1 MPRCANAAR
10 PQGSSFYSAELQP
23 AQSRC
28 GMNLE
33 ERGALFEATFGA
45 APGAACCSVQC
56 SHAILLCFRSHS
68 QTSFRVLAGCGP
80 VDFSKW
86 SKHFCMAIGPAES
99 WLLIKAIR
107 AECVPRATKF
117 FATFGDI
124 RHVKMRKLGP
134 VRQIDVALEFSSG
147 LDAVHRYLA
156 ERGITVHLR
165 NTSVARAGP
174 QPVQSERR
182 RPPWPP
188 PLPHHLQQQQQPK
201 PQPPQPQP
209 QPQQQ
214 QQAQQQRSQDDRSR
228 ISLEGLATVAAQIDS
243 GCQHFEASRDGS
255 GLLQQLAESG
265 SVWSGS
271 DNSGDSDTDGNSES
285 GGGAAESAGSGSDRG
300 LTANATS
307 ERNNSSGSDS
317 DSGDC
322 GGSGS
327 DTGSNTKFSAG
338 TRTGGQTAAGK
349 RGGGSGSGSDSG
361 DSGGS
366 GSDAGSDTSNIGCGT
381 RTGGQTAAGKRGR
394 SPSSGSDSGDSGGS
408 GSDAGSDTSNVGAGT
423 RTTTHS
429 RQYYPDEMGERPAK
443 RAAIEAEQ

>member
-188 PLPHHLQQQQQPK
+188 PLPHHLQQQQQP
-201 PQPPQPQP
+201 

-214 QQAQQQRSQDDRSR
+214 YTSCHCAGLPRGLRSPRTRLRASAGPSTLHQLRLPSPE
-228 ISLEGLATVAAQIDS
+228 LPVAALAPTRPECD
-243 GCQHFEASRDGS
+243 ERVVAE
-255 GLLQQLAESG
+255 LL
-265 SVWSGS
+265 
-271 DNSGDSDTDGNSES
+271 
-285 GGGAAESAGSGSDRG
+285 
-300 LTANATS
+300 
-307 ERNNSSGSDS
+307 
-317 DSGDC
+317 
-322 GGSGS
+322 
-327 DTGSNTKFSAG
+327 
-338 TRTGGQTAAGK
+338 
-349 RGGGSGSGSDSG
+349 
-361 DSGGS
+361 
-366 GSDAGSDTSNIGCGT
+366 
-381 RTGGQTAAGKRGR
+381 
-394 SPSSGSDSGDSGGS
+394 
-408 GSDAGSDTSNVGAGT
+408 
-423 RTTTHS
+423 
-429 RQYYPDEMGERPAK
+429 
-443 RAAIEAEQ
+443 